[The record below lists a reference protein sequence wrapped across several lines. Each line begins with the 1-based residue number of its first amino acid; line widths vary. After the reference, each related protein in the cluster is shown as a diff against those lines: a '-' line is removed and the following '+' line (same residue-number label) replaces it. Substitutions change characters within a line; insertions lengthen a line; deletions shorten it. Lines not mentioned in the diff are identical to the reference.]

1 MSPAERGWSPAT
13 LSPDVPPPV
22 GAYSPGVRAGGFI
35 FLSGQVPKDVGT
47 GSMVEGDVRVQTRVT
62 IENAA
67 RILAAAGASLD
78 DVVSV
83 TAYLSRM
90 DDWDAFDATY
100 RELFRLPYPA
110 RTTVGV
116 ELNGFL
122 VEMSFVALAR

>member
-1 MSPAERGWSPAT
+1 MSPAERAWSPVT
-13 LSPDVPPPV
+13 LSPDLPSPV
-22 GAYSPGVRAGGFI
+22 GAYSPGVRAGGLI
-35 FLSGQVPKDVGT
+35 FLSGQVPKDVRT
-47 GSMVEGDVRVQTRVT
+47 GAMVEGDVRVQTRAT

-67 RILAAAGASLD
+67 RVLAAAGASLD

-90 DDWDAFDATY
+90 DDWAAFDATY
-100 RELFRLPYPA
+100 REIFSPPYPA

-122 VEMSFVALAR
+122 VEMSFVALGR

>member
-1 MSPAERGWSPAT
+1 MSPAERGWSPVT
-13 LSPDVPPPV
+13 LSPDMPSPV
-22 GAYSPGVRAGGFI
+22 GAYSPGVRAGGLI
-35 FLSGQVPKDVGT
+35 FLSGQVPKDVRTGT
-47 GSMVEGDVRVQTRVT
+47 MVEGDVRVQTRAT

-67 RILAAAGASLD
+67 RVLAAAGASLD

-83 TAYLSRM
+83 IAYLSRM
-90 DDWDAFDATY
+90 DDWPAFDATY
-100 RELFRLPYPA
+100 RELFSPPYPA